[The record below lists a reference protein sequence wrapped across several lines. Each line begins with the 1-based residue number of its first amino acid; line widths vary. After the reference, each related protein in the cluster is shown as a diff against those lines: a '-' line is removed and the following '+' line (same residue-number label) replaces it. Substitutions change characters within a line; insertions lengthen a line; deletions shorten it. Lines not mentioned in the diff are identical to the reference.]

1 MKKLDIKNTH
11 SKGFTLI
18 ELIIVTVILGIL
30 ATVAAPRMLGT
41 IGSAETAAEKAVV
54 AALRSAVE
62 DYALEKFMIEG
73 RYEYPPDPFTLVEV
87 TGYVG
92 TGSNVNGLNDGDWW
106 AVPETFGNGPQG
118 LLIKHRRNN
127 DSVYGWSYF
136 PGDHTDRPSDDRG
149 INIGGSVAH
158 LEVFDSNGNS
168 MGFDGPST
176 QINGIC
182 IENCD

>member
-41 IGSAETAAEKAVV
+41 IGSAEAAAEKAVV

-62 DYALEKFMIEG
+62 DYALEKFMMEG

-106 AVPETFGNGPQG
+106 AVPDGDQG

-136 PGDHTDRPSDDRG
+136 SGDFTDRPSDDRG
-149 INIGGSVAH
+149 VNIGKSA
-158 LEVFDSNGNS
+158 E
-168 MGFDGPST
+168 GFAGMDGA
-176 QINGIC
+176 C
-182 IENCD
+182 LDNCD

>member
-41 IGSAETAAEKAVV
+41 IGSAEAAAEKAVV

-92 TGSNVNGLNDGDWW
+92 TGEYVNGLNDGDWW
-106 AVPETFGNGPQG
+106 AVPDGDQR

-136 PGDHTDRPSDDRG
+136 SGDFTDRPSDDRG
-149 INIGGSVAH
+149 VNIGKDA
-158 LEVFDSNGNS
+158 E
-168 MGFDGPST
+168 GFVGMDGA
-176 QINGIC
+176 C
-182 IENCD
+182 LENCD

>member
-41 IGSAETAAEKAVV
+41 IGSAEAAAEKAVV

-62 DYALEKFMIEG
+62 DYALEKFMMEG

-136 PGDHTDRPSDDRG
+136 SGDFTDRPSDDRG
-149 INIGGSVAH
+149 VNIGKSA
-158 LEVFDSNGNS
+158 E
-168 MGFDGPST
+168 GFAGMDGA
-176 QINGIC
+176 C
-182 IENCD
+182 LDNCD

>member
-1 MKKLDIKNTH
+1 MKKLDIKNTN

-41 IGSAETAAEKAVV
+41 IGGAETAAEKAVV

-106 AVPETFGNGPQG
+106 AVPDGDQG

-136 PGDHTDRPSDDRG
+136 SGDFTDKPSDDRG
-149 INIGGSVAH
+149 VNIGKSAEG
-158 LEVFDSNGNS
+158 FPGMDGN
-168 MGFDGPST
+168 
-176 QINGIC
+176 C
-182 IENCD
+182 LENCD

>member
-1 MKKLDIKNTH
+1 MKKLDIKNTN

-62 DYALEKFMIEG
+62 DYALEKFMMEG

-92 TGSNVNGLNDGDWW
+92 TGEYVNGLNDGDWW
-106 AVPETFGNGPQG
+106 AVPNGDQR

-136 PGDHTDRPSDDRG
+136 SGDFTNRPSDDRG
-149 INIGGSVAH
+149 VNIGKSAEGYA
-158 LEVFDSNGNS
+158 EMNGA
-168 MGFDGPST
+168 
-176 QINGIC
+176 C
-182 IENCD
+182 LENCD